1 MENAVLLCGTD
12 LRRQERRRAD
22 EVVQLSTNKD
32 PDWSGLE
39 STSARLGM
47 KRVEAEVCR
56 QAVPGRRTCPFI
68 TTILRVDMLTNIRKA
83 AVVDRDVTAVHRMT
97 VSRMRRTRGLLPRS
111 TPYTAPQR
119 DIVEPAKME
128 YGKFMY
134 RGRRLNPET
143 SGKHAG
149 SAIWRTS
156 GGPLRFKATRWKH
169 QSYHSGPEYAHGDER
184 QALGLWVV
192 ASVPAPRRRQCAAL
206 QHRARCFHLA

>member
-47 KRVEAEVCR
+47 KRVEAEVCQ

-134 RGRRLNPET
+134 RGRRLKSRNVREARGLGDMADEWRPITIQGHSVET
-143 SGKHAG
+143 SIIPQRAG
-149 SAIWRTS
+149 VCPW
-156 GGPLRFKATRWKH
+156 G
-169 QSYHSGPEYAHGDER
+169 
-184 QALGLWVV
+184 
-192 ASVPAPRRRQCAAL
+192 
-206 QHRARCFHLA
+206 